1 MPMVDPVFLESG
13 FGVVWHDALST
24 DFAIMADFTSFMT
37 CLLKRYAIPAAA
49 FISFTSTFY
58 ALVGDSLD

>member
-1 MPMVDPVFLESG
+1 MA

-49 FISFTSTFY
+49 FIGFTSTFY